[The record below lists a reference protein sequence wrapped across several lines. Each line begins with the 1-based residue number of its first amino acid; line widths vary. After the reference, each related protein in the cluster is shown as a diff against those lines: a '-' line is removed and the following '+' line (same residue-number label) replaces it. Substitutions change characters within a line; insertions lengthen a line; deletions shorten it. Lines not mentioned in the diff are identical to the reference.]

1 MRLWYNHSTSSFS
14 SHFFPLLCYPF
25 LQYIPS
31 VPPSTSSVPP
41 YLSVSSSDFLDTH
54 IYLTRGWKDNQAFA
68 IMLREGDEA
77 DAITGLQAKTHF
89 GRPDWSKEFDS
100 ISLSHPKLVCSIHVH
115 VCTWFQVVVVD
126 VSHYTTTLVHLYSP
140 LVP

>member
-1 MRLWYNHSTSSFS
+1 MSCVVFLMYFFVPRLFLKTP
-14 SHFFPLLCYPF
+14 PLNSPF
-25 LQYIPS
+25 LF
-31 VPPSTSSVPP
+31 
-41 YLSVSSSDFLDTH
+41 SSDFLDTH

-100 ISLSHPKLVCSIHVH
+100 ISLSHPK
-115 VCTWFQVVVVD
+115 
-126 VSHYTTTLVHLYSP
+126 
-140 LVP
+140 

>member
-1 MRLWYNHSTSSFS
+1 MSCVVFLMYFFVPRLFLKKKP
-14 SHFFPLLCYPF
+14 PLNSPF
-25 LQYIPS
+25 LF
-31 VPPSTSSVPP
+31 
-41 YLSVSSSDFLDTH
+41 SSDFLDTH

-100 ISLSHPKLVCSIHVH
+100 ISLSHPK
-115 VCTWFQVVVVD
+115 
-126 VSHYTTTLVHLYSP
+126 
-140 LVP
+140 

>member
-1 MRLWYNHSTSSFS
+1 MSCVVFLMYLFVPRLFLKTH
-14 SHFFPLLCYPF
+14 PLNSPF
-25 LQYIPS
+25 L
-31 VPPSTSSVPP
+31 
-41 YLSVSSSDFLDTH
+41 LSSDFLDTH

-100 ISLSHPKLVCSIHVH
+100 ISLSHPK
-115 VCTWFQVVVVD
+115 
-126 VSHYTTTLVHLYSP
+126 
-140 LVP
+140 